1 MTLNPNNVTQGG
13 LGSRQ
18 VQAVFCRRPLLFRAG
33 LTIFIEMEYKK
44 VLRRYNRM
52 RRCFERRAKERGRE
66 EGEPPKKGQTGGG
79 VGKKKTGVG
88 VKKKT
93 AGGVPKKK
101 RAGWHKTYPR
111 RYLEN
116 VVAAM
121 AEKTDGWAG
130 KKTGGRVKKKNG
142 RCAWQKKRIS
152 RSEKKTGG
160 RFKKK
165 TGDGW

>member
-79 VGKKKTGVG
+79 VGKKNGRRG
-88 VKKKT
+88 EKKN
-93 AGGVPKKK
+93 
-101 RAGWHKTYPR
+101 GWRGP
-111 RYLEN
+111 E
-116 VVAAM
+116 
-121 AEKTDGWAG
+121 
-130 KKTGGRVKKKNG
+130 KKKNG
-142 RCAWQKKRIS
+142 RDGTKLILEGTWKMWWPRWQKKRTDGL
-152 RSEKKTGG
+152 EKKRGVG
-160 RFKKK
+160 
-165 TGDGW
+165 

>member
-1 MTLNPNNVTQGG
+1 M
-13 LGSRQ
+13 GSRQ

-130 KKTGGRVKKKNG
+130 KKNGGLGEKKERAVRVAKKTDFEVGKKK
-142 RCAWQKKRIS
+142 S
-152 RSEKKTGG
+152 GG
-160 RFKKK
+160 GKKK

>member
-79 VGKKKTGVG
+79 VGKKNG
-88 VKKKT
+88 
-93 AGGVPKKK
+93 
-101 RAGWHKTYPR
+101 R
-111 RYLEN
+111 RGE
-116 VVAAM
+116 
-121 AEKTDGWAG
+121 
-130 KKTGGRVKKKNG
+130 KKNG
-142 RCAWQKKRIS
+142 WRGP
-152 RSEKKTGG
+152 EKKTGG
-160 RFKKK
+160 MAQNLSSKVPGKCGGRDGRKNGRMGWKKNGGSGKEKKRAVRAAKKTDFEVGKKNGGEVKKKK
-165 TGDGW
+165 TDDGW

>member
-66 EGEPPKKGQTGGG
+66 EGEPPKKGQAGGG
-79 VGKKKTGVG
+79 VGGKKTGVG
-88 VKKKT
+88 VKKKA
-93 AGGVPKKK
+93 AGGVPKK
-101 RAGWHKTYPR
+101 
-111 RYLEN
+111 
-116 VVAAM
+116 
-121 AEKTDGWAG
+121 
-130 KKTGGRVKKKNG
+130 NG
-142 RCAWQKKRIS
+142 RDGTKLILEGTWKMWWPRWQKKRTDGL
-152 RSEKKTGG
+152 EKKRGVG
-160 RFKKK
+160 
-165 TGDGW
+165 

>member
-1 MTLNPNNVTQGG
+1 
-13 LGSRQ
+13 
-18 VQAVFCRRPLLFRAG
+18 
-33 LTIFIEMEYKK
+33 
-44 VLRRYNRM
+44 M
-52 RRCFERRAKERGRE
+52 R
-66 EGEPPKKGQTGGG
+66 GEQRKGGG
-79 VGKKKTGVG
+79 KKESPLKRDKLVAGWGDKKTGVG

-130 KKTGGRVKKKNG
+130 KNGGSGKEKKRAVRAAKKTDFEVGKKNG
-142 RCAWQKKRIS
+142 G
-152 RSEKKTGG
+152 EV
-160 RFKKK
+160 KKK